1 MLTNNIHFGVS
12 VGYSTFFMLS
22 PELLCSVAK
31 YY

>member
-1 MLTNNIHFGVS
+1 MLTNFGVS
-12 VGYSTFFMLS
+12 VGYSTFFTLS